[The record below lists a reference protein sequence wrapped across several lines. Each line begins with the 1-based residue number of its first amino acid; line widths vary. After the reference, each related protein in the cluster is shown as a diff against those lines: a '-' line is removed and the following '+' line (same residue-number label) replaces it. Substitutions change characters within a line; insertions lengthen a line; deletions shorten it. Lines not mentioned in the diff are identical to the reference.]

1 MLLRHV
7 AASVVT
13 PPSCLI
19 LINLSLIC
27 CMDYTRLDVR
37 RGDNESGG
45 ECVCGQ
51 AQAVGRTER
60 GHANDSEYHISK
72 QLSLL
77 LCSSIVITEYL
88 WSKDVSVTWMN
99 MWLEEKQTTL
109 IVLMNSV
116 ASWVRV
122 RECLSYFC
130 RFIEQLRVSDL
141 HCNLVCLSILICI
154 NVKFKCH
161 CWCMSDVCTER

>member
-7 AASVVT
+7 AATVVT
-13 PPSCLI
+13 PPPCLR
-19 LINLSLIC
+19 LFNLLFIC
-27 CMDYTRLDVR
+27 CMDYTRHDVR

-45 ECVCGQ
+45 ECVCVCVCGQ

-60 GHANDSEYHISK
+60 GHANDSEYNISK

-77 LCSSIVITEYL
+77 VCSSIVITEYL
-88 WSKDVSVTWMN
+88 WSKDVSMTWMN
-99 MWLEEKQTTL
+99 MWLEKQTTL
-109 IVLMNSV
+109 IVLMNLV

-130 RFIEQLRVSDL
+130 RFIEQRRVSDHRIL
-141 HCNLVCLSILICI
+141 LFRHLICI
-154 NVKFKCH
+154 MLSWNV
-161 CWCMSDVCTER
+161 SNDVQVMCVQ